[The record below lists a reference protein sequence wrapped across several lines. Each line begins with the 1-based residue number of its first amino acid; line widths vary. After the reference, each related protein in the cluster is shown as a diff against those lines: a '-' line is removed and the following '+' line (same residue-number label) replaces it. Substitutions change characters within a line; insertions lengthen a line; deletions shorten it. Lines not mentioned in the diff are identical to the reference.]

1 MLRQDERA
9 DRIEGRSRRQQS
21 KSTGGFT
28 MRKTTGLFAIA
39 PVLILAGAGEW
50 VSSNTQAPIATP
62 TEVRIDLSEVA
73 MNANQLPAQHYQDF
87 SVIFH

>member
-1 MLRQDERA
+1 MSVPTGSKAALEHSNPNRQED
-9 DRIEGRSRRQQS
+9 
-21 KSTGGFT
+21 FT

-39 PVLILAGAGEW
+39 PVLILAGAGGW
-50 VSSNTQAPIATP
+50 ASSNTQAPIATP
-62 TEVRIDLSEVA
+62 TDVRIDLSEVA

>member
-1 MLRQDERA
+1 MVRQDERA
-9 DRIEGRSRRQQS
+9 DRIEGRLRRQQS

-39 PVLILAGAGEW
+39 PVLILAGAGGW
-50 VSSNTQAPIATP
+50 ASSNTRAPIATP